1 MQWNSSIN
9 SGFSKHKPW
18 IEINDNFKDI
28 NVEKQINN
36 EDSILNF
43 YKKMIKIRKSNN
55 ELIYGEYKLIL
66 KNDDSI
72 YAYIRELNDKKF
84 IIITNLTNKTAEYI
98 YKDEVLKYK
107 NLLISNYK
115 VSKHDDLNTLN
126 LKPYEARMYKIN

>member
-1 MQWNSSIN
+1 
-9 SGFSKHKPW
+9 
-18 IEINDNFKDI
+18 
-28 NVEKQINN
+28 
-36 EDSILNF
+36 
-43 YKKMIKIRKSNN
+43 MIKIRKSNN